1 MFGSA
6 GNRVSSGDDRHTTY
20 RHYLYWYHVRPA
32 DVPMM
37 TTTIFLADRISEVD
51 DSVPLVTGDDLVL

>member
-1 MFGSA
+1 
-6 GNRVSSGDDRHTTY
+6 
-20 RHYLYWYHVRPA
+20 
-32 DVPMM
+32 MM